1 MDTLTT
7 IAPILVGKTL
17 NQLKKVPALMRLT
30 ESQEPVVR
38 EFNDVSTANQW
49 YQWLKPAT
57 EIWVQPP
64 TPDTEKIVESNK
76 PLSNE
81 PLEDLAKQTT
91 QKDGEQ
97 LNTQNKKPKSECFIA
112 IGSLRNASSIST
124 VARNYAGVINCCAS
138 EFNKEYPQLNEKDG
152 LIPVFPILN
161 FHDINEPEL
170 RSESLDAA
178 YEFAYSIKNANTGKD
193 VLIHCSMGASRSVAV
208 AIFILGVYYRK
219 HDYDYWLNVIRLQ
232 RPYINPSLAL
242 RQRIIFE
249 WTSTNR

>member
-1 MDTLTT
+1 MDTFTT
-7 IAPILVGKTL
+7 IAPILAGKTL
-17 NQLKKVPALMRLT
+17 SQFKKVPAFMRLT
-30 ESQEPVVR
+30 EPQEPVLR
-38 EFNDVSTANQW
+38 EFNDVSTASQW
-49 YQWLKPAT
+49 IQWLKPAT
-57 EIWVQPP
+57 EIWIQPP
-64 TPDTEKIVESNK
+64 TPNCVETNK

-81 PLEDLAKQTT
+81 SLEDLTKQ
-91 QKDGEQ
+91 Q

-124 VARNYAGVINCCAS
+124 VANNYAGVINCCAS
-138 EFNKEYPQLNEKDG
+138 EFKKEYPQLDEKDG

-161 FHDINEPEL
+161 FHDNNEPEL

-178 YEFAYSIKNANTGKD
+178 YEFAFSIKNANIHKD

-208 AIFILGVYYRK
+208 AIFILGVYYHK

-242 RQRIIFE
+242 RKRIILE
-249 WTSTNR
+249 WTLTNR